1 MRFQGMANV
10 SKWQRW
16 QQSHF
21 KRTHS
26 ETSAVEYFRLEFA
39 RHSID
44 NVEILVMFE
53 LRIDRFVKVVEY
65 PHALR
70 HVITETLLPFVNEI
84 FDNIML
90 VGVLV
95 AAFLDLGLDE
105 LNHIRRVFHVTAV
118 HFKLRILA
126 LFVRHLDA
134 EDLLFIRIFGTIRLK
149 F

>member
-44 NVEILVMFE
+44 NVEILVIFE
-53 LRIDRFVKVVEY
+53 LRIDRFIKVEY

-105 LNHIRRVFHVTAV
+105 LNYIRRVFHVTAV
-118 HFKLRILA
+118 HCKLRILA

>member
-118 HFKLRILA
+118 HCKLRILA